1 MPVINTNV
9 AANSAIRFLNNNS
22 ADAAS
27 SVAKL
32 SSGSRIVRASD
43 DAAGLAVSTQ
53 LTGDINVLK
62 QAGTNASQAASIL
75 QIADGGLARISD
87 TLQRLKV
94 LAAQSLSGAVTDT
107 ERGFINAEY
116 SALNTEVGEI
126 VTRTTFNGQQL
137 INTDLG
143 NFFVGVASADVIQA
157 DLSTGNASITTG
169 VGSPGGGVATTGAA
183 TTALTN
189 VDNQLG
195 YVSTQRAVV
204 GALISRFET
213 RGQNIATTIENTQAA
228 NSTIADVDVAQ
239 EQTELVA
246 SNVRIQAAVSAL
258 SQANQLPQQLLR
270 VLQ

>member
-9 AANSAIRFLNNNS
+9 AANSAIRFLNNSS

-53 LTGDINVLK
+53 LQGDINVLK

-94 LAAQSLSGAVTDT
+94 LAAQSLSGAVTNT
-107 ERGFINAEY
+107 ERGFIDAEFQ
-116 SALNTEVGEI
+116 ALDDEITEI
-126 VTRTTFNGQQL
+126 VSRTTFNGQSL
-137 INTDLG
+137 INQNLG
-143 NFFVGVASADVIQA
+143 NFFVGVASTDVITA
-157 DLSTGNASITTG
+157 NLS
-169 VGSPGGGVATTGAA
+169 GSTVAATAGGVSTTTSATA
-183 TTALTN
+183 ALTAIDAQLAN
-189 VDNQLG
+189 VSN
-195 YVSTQRAVV
+195 QRATA
-204 GALISRFET
+204 GALIARFET

>member
-9 AANSAIRFLNNNS
+9 AANSAIRFLNNSS
-22 ADAAS
+22 AEAAS

-94 LAAQSLSGAVTDT
+94 LAAQALSGAVTNT
-107 ERGFINAEY
+107 ERGFIDAEFQ
-116 SALNTEVGEI
+116 ALDDEITEI
-126 VTRTTFNGQQL
+126 VARTTFNGQSL
-137 INTDLG
+137 INQDLG
-143 NFFVGVASADVIQA
+143 NFFVGVASTDVITA
-157 DLSTGNASITTG
+157 NLSSTT
-169 VGSPGGGVATTGAA
+169 VAA
-183 TTALTN
+183 TGGAVNNTTAATSALAS
-189 VDNQLG
+189 VDTQLAR
-195 YVSTQRAVV
+195 VSTQRATA
-204 GALISRFET
+204 GALIARFET